1 MDAPE
6 SAPSIRVLIAEDEAL
21 IRMDLKE
28 MLTDEGYDVIA
39 AVSNGEEAVQA
50 ARDLSPDVCMLD
62 IKMPVKDGL
71 TAAEELM
78 NEVAVVFLT
87 AFSQRELI
95 ERAGKA
101 GAQAYLVKP
110 FNRADLLPALEIA
123 VQRFR
128 DTRGLNEQ
136 VQALEKKLSA
146 RKVIERAKGQLMA
159 IADMGEE
166 EAFAFI
172 RKQAMNKR
180 CTMQEIAEGILATST
195 RIEEV

>member
-21 IRMDLKE
+21 IRMDLEE
-28 MLTDEGYDVIA
+28 MLTEEGFDVIA
-39 AVSNGEEAVQA
+39 TVSNGEEAVQS
-50 ARDLSPDVCMLD
+50 ARALHPDVCMLD

-78 NEVAVVFLT
+78 DEVAIVFLT

-95 ERAGKA
+95 ERASKA

-110 FNRADLLPALEIA
+110 FNRSDLLPALEIA

-128 DTRGLNEQ
+128 DMQGLNAQ
-136 VQALEKKLSA
+136 VQDLENKLTA
-146 RKVIERAKGQLMA
+146 RKLIERAKGHLMQMT
-159 IADMGEE
+159 DMGEE

-172 RKQAMNKR
+172 RTQAMNKR
-180 CTMQEIAEGILATST
+180 CTMQDIAENILTIHPNGD
-195 RIEEV
+195 R

>member
-1 MDAPE
+1 MTAPE
-6 SAPSIRVLIAEDEAL
+6 PTAAIRVLIAEDEAL

-28 MLTDEGYDVIA
+28 MLTEEGFDVVA

-50 ARDLSPDVCMLD
+50 ARDLEPDVCMLD

-128 DTRGLNEQ
+128 DARGLSNQ
-136 VQALEKKLSA
+136 VQALEKKLAA
-146 RKVIERAKGQLMA
+146 RKIIERAKGHLMT
-159 IADMGEE
+159 ISDMSEE
-166 EAFAFI
+166 DAFAFI

-180 CTMQEIAEGILATST
+180 CTMQQIAEGILATTSPS
-195 RIEEV
+195 EG

>member
-1 MDAPE
+1 MTAPE
-6 SAPSIRVLIAEDEAL
+6 STPAIRVLIAEDEAL

-28 MLTDEGYDVIA
+28 MLTEEGFDVVA

-50 ARDLSPDVCMLD
+50 AHDLQPDVCMLD

-128 DTRGLNEQ
+128 DARGLSDQ
-136 VQALEKKLSA
+136 VQALEKKLAA
-146 RKVIERAKGQLMA
+146 RKIIERAKGHLMT
-159 IADMGEE
+159 ISDMSEE
-166 EAFAFI
+166 DAFAFI

-180 CTMQEIAEGILATST
+180 CTMQQIAEGILATTPPS
-195 RIEEV
+195 EG